1 MIYALYES
9 SGLRTFWQKCAI
21 LMLQNVRICLSK
33 RDQVC
38 SISWLQL
45 NFNPPLILITLLTI
59 GLDLGLG

>member
-21 LMLQNVRICLSK
+21 LMLQNVRNCLSK

-38 SISWLQL
+38 SYILVTVKFYSSVNFDNPL
-45 NFNPPLILITLLTI
+45 NHWA
-59 GLDLGLG
+59 